1 MMVFLKN
8 LKKGE
13 NVKKRKFAE
22 ALKPYINGIFWASLV
37 IMPLDLIQGFKIFM
51 FYAITWFIL
60 YEF

>member
-1 MMVFLKN
+1 M
-8 LKKGE
+8 
-13 NVKKRKFAE
+13 KKRKFTE